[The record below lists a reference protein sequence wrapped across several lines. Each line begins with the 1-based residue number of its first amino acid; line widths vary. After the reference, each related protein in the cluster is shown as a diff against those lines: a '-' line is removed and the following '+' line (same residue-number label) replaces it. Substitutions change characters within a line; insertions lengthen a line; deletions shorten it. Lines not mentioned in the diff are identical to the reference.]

1 MLNVEQALRRAE
13 RERRARKMAEQ
24 LLEEKSTE
32 LYISN
37 EQLEK
42 SRSELERRVLQ
53 RTEEL
58 AVATELLRGSA
69 EQAQAANRAKSD
81 FLARMSHEIRTP
93 MNGIAGLT
101 ELLLETQLTK
111 VQADYLMMVQSSAQG
126 LLEIINGILDFSR
139 IEAGKMVISN
149 AEFCLRRQLIHVAR
163 SLAVRADQKGLE
175 LLLTVAPDVP
185 EVVSADSQRLSQILI
200 NLLGNAIKF
209 TSSGEITMDVS
220 VDEFEGDH
228 CLLRLAV
235 QDTGVGIPAEKLDLI
250 FSPFDQADG
259 TTSRIFGGSGLGL
272 SISRELAEMMGGDIT
287 VRSDVGYGSTFTVT
301 VNLQVLRRYE
311 VVDARKM
318 AGIQGKQ
325 CLVVEPH
332 PRQAQILKNMLTDW
346 RCHSVIAGSAAEAC
360 QTISSMAQIQRPFDI
375 ALIATK
381 LPDESASSLIAEFQ
395 RHGHSTVP
403 VFIHSAADNLQDSV
417 VEQSC
422 ASPLFTAADGGAMHQ
437 IIRPFLARELLT
449 VMSGAFD
456 GSDSRKQADNHSAG
470 KAKPAFSPSLRILL
484 VDDMPINRTVACAM
498 LRKNRH
504 QVTSAEN
511 GFEALSLIDTIPFD
525 VVLMDIQMPEMDGLT
540 AAARIRQSDC
550 DTVKRLPL
558 IALTANA
565 LTEDRE
571 KYLDAGFD
579 DYLAKPFSQQ
589 ELLAKIQRFGP
600 READPGPTNQP
611 VTEPAVAATEIVK
624 TAENPDQ
631 ICEEGNDA
639 DHFDSNF
646 VMRQIGENLDLLLQ
660 LADIFETTMDERV
673 PLLKQAVIDQDAE
686 LLESVAHALKG
697 TFGTLGGR
705 RAAESARALECAA
718 RENQGRK
725 WSSLSQTLLTN
736 AERLQREIRMFL
748 KSRGYEKL
756 SI

>member
-13 RERRARKMAEQ
+13 RERMARKMAEQ

-42 SRSELERRVLQ
+42 SRAELERRVLQ

-111 VQADYLMMVQSSAQG
+111 IQSDYLMMVQSSAQG

-139 IEAGKMVISN
+139 IEAGKMVISR

-185 EVVSADSQRLSQILI
+185 EVVMADSQRLSQILI

-209 TSSGEITMDVS
+209 TANGEVTLDVS
-220 VDEFEGDH
+220 VDEFEGDN

-235 QDTGVGIPAEKLDLI
+235 HDTGIGIPQEKQELI

-259 TTSRIFGGSGLGL
+259 TTSRVFGGSGLGL
-272 SISRELAEMMGGDIT
+272 SISKELAEMMGGDIT
-287 VRSDVGYGSTFTVT
+287 VHSEPGCGSTFTVT
-301 VNLQVLRRYE
+301 VNLEVVRRYE
-311 VVDARKM
+311 VVDARKI
-318 AGIQGKQ
+318 AGVQGKR

-332 PRQAQILKNMLTDW
+332 ARQAQILEDILIGW
-346 RCHSVIAGSAAEAC
+346 RCQAVVVSSAAEAR
-360 QTISSMAQIQRPFDI
+360 QAIHNMDRVQHPFHL
-375 ALIATK
+375 ALIATN
-381 LPDESASSLIAEFQ
+381 LLDDSASSLIAEFQ

-403 VFIHSAADNLQDSV
+403 VFIHNAADNLQSSV
-417 VEQSC
+417 VEKSFS
-422 ASPLFTAADGGAMHQ
+422 SPLFTAADGGAMHQ
-437 IIRPFLARELLT
+437 IIRPFLARELLN
-449 VMSGAFD
+449 VLHGALY
-456 GSDSRKQADNHSAG
+456 GPQRESSVASCSSRAAEASVC
-470 KAKPAFSPSLRILL
+470 PSLRILL
-484 VDDMPINRTVACAM
+484 VDDMPINRTVASAM
-498 LRKNRH
+498 LRKHHH

-511 GFEALSLIDTIPFD
+511 GFEALSLINTIPFD

-540 AAARIRQSDC
+540 AAGRIRQSEAGGSDH
-550 DTVKRLPL
+550 LPL

-565 LTEDRE
+565 LTEDRD
-571 KYLDAGFD
+571 KYLEAGFD

-589 ELLAKIQRFGP
+589 ELLGKIQRFGP
-600 READPGPTNQP
+600 RAVTTGPIAEQTREAAVPHNP
-611 VTEPAVAATEIVK
+611 VDAATHESGGDDREAAD
-624 TAENPDQ
+624 T
-631 ICEEGNDA
+631 
-639 DHFDSNF
+639 DHFDSVF
-646 VMRQIGENLDLLLQ
+646 VMRQIGGSLELLLQ
-660 LADIFETTMDERV
+660 LADIYETTLDERV
-673 PLLKQAVIDQDAE
+673 PLLRQAVIDQDAE
-686 LLESVAHALKG
+686 AMESVAHALKG
-697 TFGTLGGR
+697 TFGTLGGS

-718 RENQGRK
+718 RENQK
-725 WSSLSQTLLTN
+725 HLWSTLSQTMIEN
-736 AERLQREIRMFL
+736 AERLQQDLRMFL
-748 KSRGYEKL
+748 KSRGYEKVT
-756 SI
+756 I